1 MRGYRW
7 TRALFQVERCVFT
20 GPKWSDPVSTH
31 LNPSASLKVRVF
43 VPLIAWANTRSR
55 PPIILRCAF
64 SGSYPKN
71 THLTLALPPKNT
83 HLKSLLLLRCAF
95 LGPQNVYVHAGTD
108 DQTTLGCAVSGRPPK
123 KTHLTLTLPPQKHA
137 PEAPPALEV
146 RVFRGRKRVCAR
158 RHR

>member
-83 HLKSLLLLRCAF
+83 HLKHLLPLRCAF
-95 LGPQNVYVHAGTD
+95 LGAESGYVHAGTD
-108 DQTTLGCAVSGRPPK
+108 DPNALRCVFSGRSPK
-123 KTHLTLTLPPQKHA
+123 KTHLT
-137 PEAPPALEV
+137 PALTP
-146 RVFRGRKRVCAR
+146 
-158 RHR
+158 